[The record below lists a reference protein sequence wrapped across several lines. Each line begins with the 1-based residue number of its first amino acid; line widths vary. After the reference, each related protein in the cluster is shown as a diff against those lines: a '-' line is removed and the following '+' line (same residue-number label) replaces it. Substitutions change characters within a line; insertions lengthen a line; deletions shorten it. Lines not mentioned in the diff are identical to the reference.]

1 MHQQNILLPSPP
13 GRGKAAVGGVGEG
26 LLVKVCGMRS
36 PDNIRAVAQL
46 SVDMMGF
53 IFYPQSSRYVGMTTS
68 HTGLLPDHADE
79 ALGEAMSGGERPL
92 GEAIGG
98 GERHIY
104 KVGVFVD
111 ATVQDI
117 ITRIVGFRLDGVQ
130 LHGSESPTF
139 ISNLRS
145 TVVPDICPRLTI
157 MKAVSIGSAADFDQ
171 CRQYEGVADMFVFDT
186 RCTGHGGSGE
196 QFDWSLLQCY
206 HGSTPFLLSGGIC
219 EADARRI
226 SEIHHPQFAG
236 VDLNSRFETVPAV
249 KDADSISRFIEQLR
263 RTE

>member
-26 LLVKVCGMRS
+26 LPFLVKVCGMRS

-46 SVDMMGF
+46 PVDMMGF

-68 HTGLLPDHADE
+68 HTGLLPDRADE
-79 ALGEAMSGGERPL
+79 ALGEVMSGGER
-92 GEAIGG
+92 
-98 GERHIY
+98 HIR

-130 LHGSESPTF
+130 LHGSEPPTF
-139 ISNLRS
+139 IRNLRS
-145 TVVPDICPRLTI
+145 TVVPDICPRLII
-157 MKAVSIGSAADFDQ
+157 MKAVSIDSAADFNQ

-186 RCTGHGGSGE
+186 RCPGHGGSGE

-206 HGSTPFLLSGGIC
+206 HGSTPFLLSGGIG
-219 EADARRI
+219 ETDARRI
-226 SEIHHPQFAG
+226 SEIRHPQFAG
-236 VDLNSRFETVPAV
+236 VDLNSRFETAPAV
-249 KDADSISRFIEQLR
+249 KDTDSISRFIRQLR

>member
-36 PDNIRAVAQL
+36 PDNIRTVAQL
-46 SVDMMGF
+46 PVDMMGF

-98 GERHIY
+98 GERHIR

-145 TVVPDICPRLTI
+145 TVVPDICPRLII
-157 MKAVSIGSAADFDQ
+157 MKAVSIGSAADFNQ

-206 HGSTPFLLSGGIC
+206 HGSTPFLLSGGIG

-236 VDLNSRFETVPAV
+236 VDLNSRFETAPAV
-249 KDADSISRFIEQLR
+249 KDVDSISRFIRQLQ

>member
-46 SVDMMGF
+46 PVDMMGF

-68 HTGLLPDHADE
+68 HTGLLPDRADE
-79 ALGEAMSGGERPL
+79 ALGEAVGGGERPL

-98 GERHIY
+98 GERHIR

-130 LHGSESPTF
+130 LHGSESPSF
-139 ISNLRS
+139 IRNLRS
-145 TVVPDICPRLTI
+145 TVVPDICPRLII
-157 MKAVSIGSAADFDQ
+157 MKAVSIGSAADFNQ

-206 HGSTPFLLSGGIC
+206 HGSTPFLLSGGIG

-236 VDLNSRFETVPAV
+236 VDLNSRFETAPAV
-249 KDADSISRFIEQLR
+249 KDADSISRFIRQLQ